1 LAYRVEKSMC
11 RFVPLAILAM
21 TLQAQEPGTRPASS
35 LGAPRIGVI
44 DFYGLQRVPEARI
57 RQALGVREGDFLP
70 GSKGDAEEKIDR
82 VSGVVESHLEAVCC
96 DSGKMILYVG
106 VEERGAAH
114 FDIRDAPEGGDARL
128 PDEILSTYRRFQETL
143 AAAVRR
149 GSTAEDLTQ
158 GQSRMADPSARAVQ
172 DMLPALV
179 TDHLSQV
186 RSVLRSS
193 DDDDQRAAAA
203 YVIGYAPNKKDIID
217 DLQYALK
224 DPEPEVRGNAARNL
238 TALAVRARLNPK
250 EGIKIEP
257 TWFIEMLNS
266 LSWSDR
272 NRALSAL
279 QILTDARDASALDQ
293 LRERSLQSLIEMAR
307 WKTLAHALP
316 AFVLVGRVAGLS
328 EEQIQA
334 AWSKGEREK
343 VIAAAVAAAKR
354 K

>member
-1 LAYRVEKSMC
+1 MLM
-11 RFVPLAILAM
+11 AM
-21 TLQAQEPGTRPASS
+21 LTVALPAQETATRPASF

-44 DFYGLQRVPEARI
+44 DFYGLQKVPEARI

-114 FDIRDAPEGGDARL
+114 FDIRDVPEGGDARL

-179 TDHLSQV
+179 TDHLAQV

>member
-1 LAYRVEKSMC
+1 MLM
-11 RFVPLAILAM
+11 AM
-21 TLQAQEPGTRPASS
+21 LTVALPAQETATRPARS

-44 DFYGLQRVPEARI
+44 DFYGLQKVPEARI

-114 FDIRDAPEGGDARL
+114 FDIRDVPEGGDARL

-179 TDHLSQV
+179 TDHLAQV

>member
-1 LAYRVEKSMC
+1 MC
-11 RFVPLAILAM
+11 RLMLMAM
-21 TLQAQEPGTRPASS
+21 LTVALPAQETATRPASS

-44 DFYGLQRVPEARI
+44 DFYGLQKVPEARI

-114 FDIRDAPEGGDARL
+114 FDIRDVPEGGDARL

-179 TDHLSQV
+179 TDHLAQV